1 MLLHLFAVQTASVD
15 KSGKIPNY
23 IPILAKVD
31 PEQFGVSI
39 CTVDGQRFNQGELRL
54 SLPPSSLS
62 LLLGIDQ
69 LLYRHRHIITIS
81 FFFRRHRCLF
91 RGAKLHETFELRH
104 CFGNQRVRQSV

>member
-69 LLYRHRHIITIS
+69 LLYRHCHPHHLVFFQATPVSIS
-81 FFFRRHRCLF
+81 GCKV
-91 RGAKLHETFELRH
+91 A
-104 CFGNQRVRQSV
+104 